1 MDGVTLSFLSHKR
14 LLEEPLITF
23 CSEQEQ
29 IKLWD
34 SSSLNSSGKKIPQ
47 TYLLIIVSL
56 SRESFQVTTQGS
68 VIRNPVCEPCVLSVR
83 VTVTSADSYIWF
95 CGLSRRKRWSL
106 ALFTTVDSVYFVSK
120 QIFFC
125 LHSSWNLITT
135 LFAFQFSDIPAD
147 LLFKFWICFCVFL
160 LPAVCYIPLI
170 WFTEFCLC
178 VAKLFGCE
186 TMHAG
191 SCGEPIPE
199 PGFCLGVCALALR
212 EEVISLG
219 YIKGVRQNL
228 NSTLPDLHPHSPT
241 SSFLH
246 SSSAAMH
253 LLLTLLGAV
262 LSSLMVSSEVQPQ
275 ADFNVQAV
283 RQMATLVCF
292 SLQYLFL

>member
-1 MDGVTLSFLSHKR
+1 MCFVCARYCHICWQLHLILWSQSQKALEFSLVYHCGFSVLCFKTDCFLS
-14 LLEEPLITF
+14 PL
-23 CSEQEQ
+23 
-29 IKLWD
+29 KLKFNYYFICFPILWHP
-34 SSSLNSSGKKIPQ
+34 SW
-47 TYLLIIVSL
+47 
-56 SRESFQVTTQGS
+56 F
-68 VIRNPVCEPCVLSVR
+68 VI
-83 VTVTSADSYIWF
+83 
-95 CGLSRRKRWSL
+95 
-106 ALFTTVDSVYFVSK
+106 
-120 QIFFC
+120 QIFD
-125 LHSSWNLITT
+125 
-135 LFAFQFSDIPAD
+135 LF
-147 LLFKFWICFCVFL
+147 
-160 LPAVCYIPLI
+160 
-170 WFTEFCLC
+170 LC
-178 VAKLFGCE
+178 VSPASCLLYTSHMVHWILPLHDCE

-199 PGFCLGVCALALR
+199 PGFCLGVCVCVCALASR

-219 YIKGVRQNL
+219 YIKEVRQNL

-292 SLQYLFL
+292 ILQYLFLWSLYLFNSLYRL

>member
-1 MDGVTLSFLSHKR
+1 M
-14 LLEEPLITF
+14 
-23 CSEQEQ
+23 
-29 IKLWD
+29 
-34 SSSLNSSGKKIPQ
+34 
-47 TYLLIIVSL
+47 
-56 SRESFQVTTQGS
+56 
-68 VIRNPVCEPCVLSVR
+68 
-83 VTVTSADSYIWF
+83 
-95 CGLSRRKRWSL
+95 
-106 ALFTTVDSVYFVSK
+106 
-120 QIFFC
+120 
-125 LHSSWNLITT
+125 
-135 LFAFQFSDIPAD
+135 
-147 LLFKFWICFCVFL
+147 
-160 LPAVCYIPLI
+160 
-170 WFTEFCLC
+170 
-178 VAKLFGCE
+178 AKLFGCE

-199 PGFCLGVCALALR
+199 PGFCLGVCVCVCALALR

-292 SLQYLFL
+292 ILQYLFL